1 MQKGKCFVKRNMIR
15 LLALILLCM
24 MGFATASADEP
35 LYRSYAY
42 TPDGHPFY
50 MQTPY
55 EPVAIV
61 GQYLYTDSGEQIKGL
76 NAPSDMSLAED
87 GTLYIADRGNK
98 RIVQMTLDGVLLREI
113 GAGTLKTP
121 EGVYVDEDGTIFVAD
136 SGKANIVIFN
146 ADGSVR
152 TTLSAPDDVRLT
164 GIMFTPMKIMVDDRG
179 YIYTLLKGSN
189 EGLMVMSPDGKFQ
202 GYFGRNATQ
211 MTLGE
216 RVKRIFYTDKQI
228 ETNSNAVAPSIT
240 GMCVSKNGF
249 IYTTTANLKN
259 LQIKKFNAN
268 GDNLFANVQTQV
280 VVDRRTDAMSAVSAL
295 YVDANGLIYAADA
308 TNGSV
313 ILYDASGAP
322 MLMFGEKLVGNDR
335 KVGFFSDPCAI
346 TAAADKRLLVLDRAS
361 NGIHVFRPTTLT
373 SKILSA
379 VALYNDGRYY
389 DAEDDWQDILKA
401 NSSYYWANLGLG
413 RIAYMRGDYQTSMA
427 RMVLAENQ
435 EYYSDAMWK
444 LRAQTVQE
452 HAATAILL
460 LAGVWLV
467 HTLLKKVL
475 RFNVLTFIRKIF
487 SKLHDWLVKPVYRRF
502 PGLERLVQQLK
513 FAPKVLLHPVDT
525 YYDATR
531 REKGSLL
538 SAAIVYIAFL
548 VLMVASRAA
557 TSFTFDMEGIRGV
570 NLVSFLLMYVAP
582 VILWI
587 LGNYLVGAITKGQ
600 GTMRGIII
608 STMYA
613 LMPLI
618 VLSLPLAVLSNV
630 LTLAEA
636 SIYSLVQTIILLW
649 TVLLLFTQ
657 VKEIHGY
664 GFGETVKNI
673 LWILFVAAM
682 AVVAVLA
689 IVGIMIQGWNFLNE
703 FFRELLGYV

>member
-1 MQKGKCFVKRNMIR
+1 MKRNIIR
-15 LLALILLCM
+15 LLALILLCVM
-24 MGFATASADEP
+24 CIPAAFADEP

-61 GQYLYTDSGEQIKGL
+61 GQYLYTAEGEQIKGL
-76 NAPSDMSLAED
+76 NAPSDMSLSDD

-98 RIVQMTLDGVLLREI
+98 RIVQMTLQGVLLREI
-113 GAGTLKTP
+113 GVGTLKTP
-121 EGVYVDEDGTIFVAD
+121 EGVYVDSDGTVYVAD
-136 SGKANIVIFN
+136 SGNANIVIFN
-146 ADGSVR
+146 ADGTIR
-152 TTLSAPDDVRLT
+152 TTLTAPNDVRLT

-211 MTLGE
+211 LTFGE
-216 RVKRIFYTDKQI
+216 RIKRIFYTDKQI

-268 GDNLFANVQTQV
+268 GDNLYANVQTQV

-295 YVDANGLIYAADA
+295 YVNEDGLIYAVDA

-346 TAAADKRLLVLDRAS
+346 TAAADNRLLVMDRAS

-373 SKILSA
+373 GKILSA

-389 DAEDDWQDILKA
+389 DAEQSWQDILKA

-413 RIAYMRGDYQTSMA
+413 RIDYMRGDYQASMD
-427 RMVLAENQ
+427 RMVQAENQ

-444 LRAQTVQE
+444 LRAETVQA
-452 HAATAILL
+452 HAATAILV
-460 LAGVWLV
+460 LAGLWVV

-475 RFNVLTFIRKIF
+475 HFNVLTFLGKLL
-487 SKLHDWLVKPVYRRF
+487 SKLHDLVVKPVYRYF
-502 PGLERLVQQLK
+502 PALERLVMQLK

-531 REKGSLL
+531 RDKGSLL

-548 VLMVASRAA
+548 VLMMASRAV

-570 NLVSFLLMYVAP
+570 NLVSFLLLYVAP

-608 STMYA
+608 SSLYA
-613 LMPLI
+613 LMPL
-618 VLSLPLAVLSNV
+618 VVFSLPLALVSNV

-636 SIYSLVQTIILLW
+636 SIYSLAQTIIILW

-673 LWILFVAAM
+673 CWIFFVAAM

-689 IVGIMIQGWNFLNE
+689 IVGILIQGWNFLNE
-703 FFRELLGYV
+703 FIRELLGYV

>member
-1 MQKGKCFVKRNMIR
+1 MKRNIIR

-24 MGFATASADEP
+24 MCIPAAFADEP

-61 GQYLYTDSGEQIKGL
+61 GQYLYTAEGEQIKGL
-76 NAPSDMSLAED
+76 NAPSDMSLSDD

-113 GAGTLKTP
+113 GVGTLKTP
-121 EGVYVDEDGTIFVAD
+121 EGVYVDSDGTIYVAD
-136 SGKANIVIFN
+136 SGNANIVIFN
-146 ADGSVR
+146 ADGTVR
-152 TTLSAPDDVRLT
+152 TTLATPNDVRLT

-211 MTLGE
+211 LTFGE
-216 RVKRIFYTDKQI
+216 RIKRIFYTDKQI

-295 YVDANGLIYAADA
+295 YVNEDGLIYAVDA

-346 TAAADKRLLVLDRAS
+346 TAAADNRLLVMDRAS

-373 SKILSA
+373 GKILSA

-389 DAEDDWQDILKA
+389 EAEQSWRDILKA

-413 RIAYMRGDYQTSMA
+413 RIDYMRGEYQASMD
-427 RMVLAENQ
+427 RMVQAENQ

-444 LRAQTVQE
+444 LRAETVQK
-452 HAATAILL
+452 HAATVILV
-460 LAGVWLV
+460 LAGIWAV
-467 HTLLKKVL
+467 HTLLVKL
-475 RFNVLTFIRKIF
+475 LHFNVLTFLGKLL
-487 SKLHDWLVKPVYRRF
+487 SKLHDLMVKPVYRRF
-502 PGLERLVQQLK
+502 PALEHLVMQLK

-531 REKGSLL
+531 RDKGSLL

-548 VLMVASRAA
+548 VLMVASRAV

-570 NLVSFLLMYVAP
+570 NLVSFLLLYVAP

-608 STMYA
+608 SSLYA
-613 LMPLI
+613 LMPL
-618 VLSLPLAVLSNV
+618 VVFSLPLALVSNV

-636 SIYSLVQTIILLW
+636 SIYSLVQTIIILW

-689 IVGIMIQGWNFLNE
+689 IVGILIQGWNFLNE
-703 FFRELLGYV
+703 FIRELLGYV

>member
-1 MQKGKCFVKRNMIR
+1 MKRNIIR
-15 LLALILLCM
+15 LLALVLLCVM
-24 MGFATASADEP
+24 CIPAAFADEP

-55 EPVAIV
+55 EPVAII
-61 GQYLYTDSGEQIKGL
+61 GQYLYTEDGEQIKGL

-87 GTLYIADRGNK
+87 GTLYIADRSNK
-98 RIVQMTLDGVLLREI
+98 RIVQMTLEGVLLREI
-113 GAGTLKTP
+113 GVGILKTP
-121 EGVYVDEDGTIFVAD
+121 EGVYVDADGTVYVAD
-136 SGKANIVIFN
+136 SGNANIVIFN

-152 TTLSAPDDVRLT
+152 VTLTAPDDVRLT
-164 GIMFTPMKIMVDDRG
+164 GIMFTPMKVMVDERG
-179 YIYTLLKGSN
+179 YIYALLKGSN

-211 MTLGE
+211 MTWGE
-216 RVKRIFYTDKQI
+216 RIKRIFYTDKQI
-228 ETNSNAVAPSIT
+228 ETNANAVAPSIT
-240 GMCVSKNGF
+240 GMCVSENGF

-268 GDNLFANVQTQV
+268 GDNLFAKVETSV
-280 VVDRRTDAMSAVSAL
+280 VVNRRTDAVSAVSAL
-295 YVDANGLIYAADA
+295 YVDADGLIYAVDA

-322 MLMFGEKLVGNDR
+322 MLMFGEKQVGNDR

-346 TAAADKRLLVLDRAS
+346 TAAEDNRLLVLDRAS

-373 SKILSA
+373 GKILSA

-389 DAEDDWQDILKA
+389 DAEQNWQDILKA

-413 RIAYMRGDYQTSMA
+413 RIAYMRGDYRESMA
-427 RMVLAENQ
+427 RMVMAENQ

-444 LRAQTVQE
+444 LRAQMVQE
-452 HAATAILL
+452 YAATVILA

-467 HTLLKKVL
+467 HTLLKKAL
-475 RFNVLTFIRKIF
+475 HFNVLTFIHDVF

-502 PGLERLVQQLK
+502 PGIEHLVQQLK
-513 FAPKVLLHPVDT
+513 FAPNVLLHPVDT

-531 REKGSLL
+531 RDKGSLL

-548 VLMVASRAA
+548 VLMVASRAV

-570 NLVSFLLMYVAP
+570 NLVSFLLLYVAP
-582 VILWI
+582 VFLWI

-600 GTMRGIII
+600 GTLRGIII
-608 STMYA
+608 SSLYA

-618 VLSLPLAVLSNV
+618 VFSLPLALVSNV

-636 SIYSLVQTIILLW
+636 AIYTLAQTVIILW
-649 TVLLLFTQ
+649 TMLLLFTQ

-689 IVGIMIQGWNFLNE
+689 VVGIMIQGWNFLNE
-703 FFRELLGYV
+703 FIRELLGYV

>member
-1 MQKGKCFVKRNMIR
+1 MKRNIIR

-24 MGFATASADEP
+24 MCLPAASADEP

-42 TPDGHPFY
+42 TPDGYSFF

-55 EPVAIV
+55 EPAGIV
-61 GQYLYTDSGEQIKGL
+61 GQYLYAADGSQLKGL

-98 RIVQMTLDGVLLREI
+98 RIVQMNLDGVLLREI
-113 GAGTLKTP
+113 GVGTLKTP
-121 EGVYVDEDGTIFVAD
+121 EGVYVDADGTLYVAD
-136 SGKANIVIFN
+136 SGHACLFVFN
-146 ADGSVR
+146 ADGSLR
-152 TTLSAPDDVRLT
+152 LKLTAPDDVRLT
-164 GIMFTPMKIMVDDRG
+164 GIMFTPMKVMADDRG
-179 YIYTLLKGSN
+179 YIYALLKGSN
-189 EGLMVMSPDGKFQ
+189 EGLMVMSPNGKFQ

-216 RVKRIFYTDKQI
+216 RIKRIIYTDEQV
-228 ETNSNAVAPSIT
+228 ETNANAVAPSIT
-240 GMCVSKNGF
+240 GMCVSRNGF
-249 IYTTTANLKN
+249 IYTTTANLKS

-268 GDNLFANVQTQV
+268 GDNLFAKVQTQV
-280 VVDRRTDAMSAVSAL
+280 EVDRRTDAKSAVSAL
-295 YVDANGLIYAADA
+295 YVNEDGLIFAVDA
-308 TNGSV
+308 TNGAV

-346 TAAADKRLLVLDRAS
+346 TAMEDGHLLVLDRAY
-361 NGIHVFRPTTLT
+361 NGVHVFRPTSLT
-373 SKILSA
+373 KKIIHA
-379 VALYNDGRYY
+379 VSLYNDGRYY
-389 DAEDDWQDILKA
+389 EAEGEWQDILKA

-413 RIAYMRGDYQTSMA
+413 RIAYMRGDYQESMN
-427 RMVLAENQ
+427 RMVMAENQ

-444 LRAQTVQE
+444 LRAATVQA
-452 HAATAILL
+452 HAATVILV
-460 LAGVWLV
+460 LAGAWMV
-467 HTLLKKVL
+467 HTLLKKLL
-475 RFNVLTFIRKIF
+475 RFNVFTFVHGIF
-487 SKLHDWLVKPVYRRF
+487 SRLHDWLVKPVYRRF
-502 PGLERLVQQLK
+502 PGIETLVQQLK
-513 FAPKVLLHPVDT
+513 FAPNVLLHPVDT

-531 REKGSLL
+531 RRKGSLL

-548 VLMVASRAA
+548 ALMLASRAV

-570 NLVSFLLMYVAP
+570 NLVSFLLLYVAP
-582 VILWI
+582 IVLWI

-618 VLSLPLAVLSNV
+618 VLSLPLAILSNA

-636 SIYSLVQTIILLW
+636 SIYSLAQTLIALW

-682 AVVAVLA
+682 AVVGVLA
-689 IVGIMIQGWNFLNE
+689 IVGILIQGWNFLNE
-703 FFRELLGYV
+703 FIRELLGYV

>member
-1 MQKGKCFVKRNMIR
+1 MQKGKCFVKRNIIR

-24 MGFATASADEP
+24 MGTTAALADEP

-61 GQYLYTDSGEQIKGL
+61 GQYLYAADGSQIKGL
-76 NAPSDMSLAED
+76 NAPSDMSLADD
-87 GTLYIADRGNK
+87 GTVYIADRGNK

-121 EGVYVDEDGTIFVAD
+121 EGVYVDSDGTVYVAD
-136 SGKANIVIFN
+136 SGNANIVIFN

-152 TTLSAPDDVRLT
+152 ATLVAPDDVRLT

-189 EGLMVMSPDGKFQ
+189 KGLMVMSPDGKFQ

-211 MTLGE
+211 LTWGE
-216 RVKRIFYTDKQI
+216 RIKRIFYTDAQI

-249 IYTTTANLKN
+249 IYTTTANLKS

-268 GDNLFANVQTQV
+268 GDNIFANVQTQV
-280 VVDRRTDAMSAVSAL
+280 VVDRRTDATSAVSAL
-295 YVDANGLIYAADA
+295 YVSEDGLIYAVDA

-313 ILYDASGAP
+313 ILYDAGGAP
-322 MLMFGEKLVGNDR
+322 LLMFGEKLVGNDR
-335 KVGFFSDPCAI
+335 RVGFFTDPCAV
-346 TAAADKRLLVLDRAS
+346 AVAADDRLLVLDRNY

-373 SKILSA
+373 QKILSA
-379 VALYNDGRYY
+379 VSLYNDGRYY
-389 DAEDDWQDILKA
+389 DAEQSWQDILKA

-413 RIAYMRGDYQTSMA
+413 RIAYME

-444 LRAQTVQE
+444 LRAETVQK
-452 HAATAILL
+452 HAATVILV

-467 HTLLKKVL
+467 HTLLKKL
-475 RFNVLTFIRKIF
+475 LHFNVF
-487 SKLHDWLVKPVYRRF
+487 SLISKGLSRLHDLLVKHVYRRF
-502 PGLERLVQQLK
+502 PAIGMLAQQLR
-513 FAPKVLLHPVDT
+513 FAPQVLRHPVDT

-531 REKGSLL
+531 RGMGSLL

-548 VLMVASRAA
+548 VLMVASRAV

-570 NLVSFLLMYVAP
+570 SLVSFLLLYVAP
-582 VILWI
+582 VVLWI

-608 STMYA
+608 STIYA
-613 LMPLI
+613 LMPMI
-618 VLSLPLAVLSNV
+618 VLSLPLALLSNV
-630 LTLAEA
+630 LTLAEG
-636 SIYSLVQTIILLW
+636 SIYYLMQTLIMLW
-649 TVLLLFTQ
+649 TALLLFTQ

-689 IVGIMIQGWNFLNE
+689 IVGILIQGWNFLNE

>member
-1 MQKGKCFVKRNMIR
+1 VKRNIVR
-15 LLALILLCM
+15 LLALLLLCVM
-24 MGFATASADEP
+24 CIPAALADEP

-42 TPDGHPFY
+42 TPDGYPFY

-55 EPVAIV
+55 EPVAII
-61 GQYLYTDSGEQIKGL
+61 GQYLYTQSGEQIKGL

-98 RIVQMTLDGVLLREI
+98 RIVQMSLDGVLLREI

-136 SGKANIVIFN
+136 SGNANIVIFN

-152 TTLSAPDDVRLT
+152 TTLTAPNDVRLT

-211 MTLGE
+211 MTFGE
-216 RVKRIFYTDKQI
+216 RIKRIFYTDKQI

-249 IYTTTANLKN
+249 IYTTTANLKS

-295 YVDANGLIYAADA
+295 YVNEDGLIYAVDA

-335 KVGFFSDPCAI
+335 KVGFFSDPCAV
-346 TAAADKRLLVLDRAS
+346 TAAEDNRLLVLDRAS

-373 SKILSA
+373 GKILSA

-413 RIAYMRGDYQTSMA
+413 RIAYMRGDYPESMA

-444 LRAQTVQE
+444 LRAETVQK
-452 HAATAILL
+452 HAATVILV
-460 LAGVWLV
+460 LAGLWLV
-467 HTLLKKVL
+467 HTLLVKVL
-475 RFNVLTFIRKIF
+475 HFNVLTFIHGIF

-502 PGLERLVQQLK
+502 PAMELLVKQLK
-513 FAPKVLLHPVDT
+513 FAPKVLMHPVDT

-531 REKGSLL
+531 RGMGSLL

-548 VLMVASRAA
+548 VLMVASRAV

-570 NLVSFLLMYVAP
+570 NLVSFLLLYVAP

-608 STMYA
+608 AAIYA
-613 LMPLI
+613 LMPMI
-618 VLSLPLAVLSNV
+618 VLSLPLALVSNV

-636 SIYSLVQTIILLW
+636 SIYTLAQTLILLW
-649 TVLLLFTQ
+649 TLLLLFIQ

>member
-1 MQKGKCFVKRNMIR
+1 MKRKFIR
-15 LLALILLCM
+15 LLALILLCVM
-24 MGFATASADEP
+24 SIPAALADEP

-61 GQYLYTDSGEQIKGL
+61 GQYLYTADGEQIKGL
-76 NAPSDMSLAED
+76 NAPSDMCLADD
-87 GTLYIADRGNK
+87 GTVYIADRGNK
-98 RIVQMTLDGVLLREI
+98 RIVQITLEGVLLREI

-121 EGVYVDEDGTIFVAD
+121 EGVYVDSDGTVYAAD
-136 SGKANIVIFN
+136 SGNANIVIFN
-146 ADGSVR
+146 ADGTVR
-152 TTLSAPDDVRLT
+152 TTLTAPDDVRLT
-164 GIMFTPMKIMVDDRG
+164 GIMFTPMKVMVDDRG
-179 YIYTLLKGSN
+179 YIYALLKGSN
-189 EGLMVMSPDGKFQ
+189 EGLMIMSPDGKFQ

-211 MTLGE
+211 LTFGE
-216 RVKRIFYTDKQI
+216 RIKRLVYTDEQI

-249 IYTTTANLKN
+249 IYTTTSNLAS

-295 YVDANGLIYAADA
+295 YVSEDGLIYAVDA

-313 ILYDASGAP
+313 ILYDAGGAP
-322 MLMFGEKLVGNDR
+322 LLMFGEKLVGNDR
-335 KVGFFSDPCAI
+335 RVGFFTDPAAI
-346 TAAADKRLLVLDRAS
+346 TAAPDGRLLVLDRAY

-373 SKILSA
+373 QKILAA
-379 VALYNDGRYY
+379 VSLYNDGRYFE
-389 DAEDDWQDILKA
+389 AEEDWKAILKA

-413 RIAYMRGDYQTSMA
+413 RIAYMNGDWEASME

-444 LRAQTVQE
+444 LRAETVQK
-452 HAATAILL
+452 HAATVILV
-460 LAGVWLV
+460 LAALWAV
-467 HTLLKKVL
+467 HTLLKKLLHFNIFTFL
-475 RFNVLTFIRKIF
+475 RSLLH
-487 SKLHDWLVKPVYRRF
+487 KLHGWLIVPVYNRF
-502 PGLERLVQQLK
+502 PAIETLVQQLK
-513 FAPKVLLHPVDT
+513 FAPKVLRHPIDA

-531 REKGSLL
+531 RGMGSLL

-548 VLMVASRAA
+548 AIMLASRAV

-570 NLVSFLLMYVAP
+570 NLVSFLLIYVAP
-582 VILWI
+582 VVLWV

-608 STMYA
+608 STVYA

-618 VLSLPLAVLSNV
+618 VLSLPLAIVSNA
-630 LTLAEA
+630 LTLSEA
-636 SIYSLVQTIILLW
+636 SIYNLMQIVIFLW
-649 TVLLLFTQ
+649 TALLLFLQ

-689 IVGIMIQGWNFLNE
+689 IVGILIQGWNFLNE

>member
-1 MQKGKCFVKRNMIR
+1 MNRNIIR

-24 MGFATASADEP
+24 MGLTTALADEP

-55 EPVAIV
+55 EPVSII
-61 GQYLYTDSGEQIKGL
+61 GQYLYTAEGAQIKGL
-76 NAPSDMSLAED
+76 NAPSDMCLAQD
-87 GTLYIADRGNK
+87 DTLYIADRGNK
-98 RIVQMTLDGVLLREI
+98 RIVQMNLDGVMLREI
-113 GAGTLKTP
+113 GLGELKTP
-121 EGVYVDEDGTIFVAD
+121 EGVCVDRAGAIFVAD
-136 SGKANIVIFN
+136 SGNANIVIFN
-146 ADGSVR
+146 ADGSLR
-152 TTLSAPDDVRLT
+152 ARLSAPDDVRLT
-164 GIMFTPMKIMVDDRG
+164 GIMFTPMKVMVDERG
-179 YIYTLLKGSN
+179 YIYALLKGSN

-211 MTLGE
+211 MTFGE
-216 RVKRIFYTDKQI
+216 RIKRIFYTDKQI
-228 ETNSNAVAPSIT
+228 ETNANAVAPSIT
-240 GMCVSKNGF
+240 GMCVSRNGF
-249 IYTTTANLKN
+249 IYTTTANLKS

-295 YVDANGLIYAADA
+295 YVDENGLIYAVDA

-313 ILYDASGAP
+313 VLYDASGAP

-335 KVGFFSDPCAI
+335 KVGFFSDPCAV
-346 TAAADKRLLVLDRAS
+346 TAAADNRLLVLDRAC

-373 SKILSA
+373 DKILSA
-379 VALYNDGRYY
+379 VAQYNDGRYY

-401 NSSYYWANLGLG
+401 KSSYYWANLGLG
-413 RIAYMRGDYQTSMA
+413 RIAYMRGDYQGSME

-444 LRAQTVQE
+444 LRAATVQE
-452 HAATAILL
+452 HAATVILVL
-460 LAGVWLV
+460 VGLWLA
-467 HTLLKKVL
+467 HTLLSRL
-475 RFNVLTFIRKIF
+475 LHFNVFACLRSLF
-487 SKLHDWLVKPVYRRF
+487 SRLHTWLVKPVYRRF
-502 PGLERLVQQLK
+502 PALEKLVMQLK
-513 FAPKVLLHPVDT
+513 FAPRVLLHPVDT

-531 REKGSLL
+531 RDKGSLL
-538 SAAIVYIAFL
+538 SAAIVYVAFL
-548 VLMVASRAA
+548 VLMVASRAVTA
-557 TSFTFDMEGIRGV
+557 FTFDMEGIRGV
-570 NLVSFLLMYVAP
+570 NLVSFLLLYVAP
-582 VILWI
+582 VVLWI

-618 VLSLPLAVLSNV
+618 VLSLPLALVSNV

-636 SIYSLVQTIILLW
+636 SIYTLAQTVIFLW
-649 TVLLLFTQ
+649 TALLLFTQ

>member
-1 MQKGKCFVKRNMIR
+1 MQKGKCFVKRNIIR

-24 MGFATASADEP
+24 MGLLTAFADEP

-55 EPVAIV
+55 EPVSIV
-61 GQYLYTDSGEQIKGL
+61 GQYLYTADGEQIKGL

-113 GAGTLKTP
+113 GVGTLKTP

-136 SGKANIVIFN
+136 SGNANIVIFN

-152 TTLSAPDDVRLT
+152 TTLTAPDDVRLT

-211 MTLGE
+211 LTFGE
-216 RVKRIFYTDKQI
+216 RIKRIFYTDKQI

-295 YVDANGLIYAADA
+295 YVNEDGLIYAVDA

-346 TAAADKRLLVLDRAS
+346 TAAADNRLLVMDRAS

-373 SKILSA
+373 GKILSA

-389 DAEDDWQDILKA
+389 DAEQSWRDILKA

-413 RIAYMRGDYQTSMA
+413 RIDYMRGDYEASMD
-427 RMVLAENQ
+427 RMVQAENQ

-444 LRAQTVQE
+444 LRADTVQKR
-452 HAATAILL
+452 AATAILV
-460 LAGVWLV
+460 LAGIWLV
-467 HTLLKKVL
+467 HMLLVKL
-475 RFNVLTFIRKIF
+475 LHFNAPTFLHKLL
-487 SKLHDWLVKPVYRRF
+487 SKLHDLMVKPVYRRF
-502 PGLERLVQQLK
+502 PGLEHLVMQLK

-531 REKGSLL
+531 RDKGSLL

-548 VLMVASRAA
+548 VLMVASRAV

-570 NLVSFLLMYVAP
+570 DLVSFLLLYVAS

-600 GTMRGIII
+600 GTLRGIII
-608 STMYA
+608 SSLYA
-613 LMPLI
+613 LMPL
-618 VLSLPLAVLSNV
+618 VVFSLPLALVSNV

-636 SIYSLVQTIILLW
+636 SIYSLAQTIIILW

-673 LWILFVAAM
+673 CWILFVAAM
-682 AVVAVLA
+682 VVVAVLA
-689 IVGIMIQGWNFLNE
+689 IVGILIQGWNFLNE
-703 FFRELLGYV
+703 FIRELLGYV

>member
-1 MQKGKCFVKRNMIR
+1 MR
-15 LLALILLCM
+15 LLALILLCTM
-24 MGFATASADEP
+24 CFPAACASQP

-50 MQTPY
+50 MQPPY

-61 GQYLYTDSGEQIKGL
+61 GQYLYTEGGEQIKGL
-76 NAPSDMSLAED
+76 NAPSDMSLADD
-87 GTLYIADRGNK
+87 GTVYIADRGNK
-98 RIVQMTLDGVLLREI
+98 RIVQMTLDGVLLREL
-113 GAGTLKTP
+113 GVGVLKTP
-121 EGVYVDEDGTIFVAD
+121 EGVYVDADGTVYVAD
-136 SGKANIVIFN
+136 SGNANIVIFN
-146 ADGSVR
+146 ADGEVR
-152 TTLSAPDDVRLT
+152 DTLTAPNDVRLT
-164 GIMFTPMKIMVDDRG
+164 GIMFTPMKVMVDDRG
-179 YIYTLLKGSN
+179 YIYALLKGSN
-189 EGLMVMSPDGKFQ
+189 EGLMIMSPNGKFQ

-211 MTLGE
+211 LTFGE
-216 RVKRIFYTDKQI
+216 RIKRVFYTDAQI

-249 IYTTTANLKN
+249 IYTTTSNLN
-259 LQIKKFNAN
+259 DLQIKKFNAN

-280 VVDRRTDAMSAVSAL
+280 VVDRRTDAKSAISSL
-295 YVDANGLIYAADA
+295 YVDENGLIYAVDA

-313 ILYDASGAP
+313 VLYDAGGAP
-322 MLMFGEKLVGNDR
+322 LLMFGEKLVGNDR
-335 KVGFFSDPCAI
+335 RVGFFTDPCAI
-346 TAAADKRLLVLDRAS
+346 TATADNRLLVLDRAY

-373 SKILSA
+373 GKILSA
-379 VALYNDGRYY
+379 VSLYNDGRYY
-389 DAEDDWQDILKA
+389 DAESSWRDILKA

-413 RIAYMRGDYQTSMA
+413 RIDYMNGDWNASMA

-444 LRAQTVQE
+444 LRAETVQKY
-452 HAATAILL
+452 AATAILV
-460 LAGVWLV
+460 LAGLWVA
-467 HTLLKKVL
+467 HTLLKKL
-475 RFNVLTFIRKIF
+475 LHFNFFTFIHKLF

-502 PGLERLVQQLK
+502 PAMERLVQQLK
-513 FAPKVLLHPVDT
+513 FAPKVLRHPVDT

-531 REKGSLL
+531 RGKGSLL
-538 SAAIVYIAFL
+538 SAAIVYAAFL
-548 VLMVASRAA
+548 VIMIASRAV
-557 TSFTFDMEGIRGV
+557 TSFTFDMEGLRGV
-570 NLVSFLLMYVAP
+570 NLISFLLFYVAP

-600 GTMRGIII
+600 GTLRGIII
-608 STMYA
+608 SSVYA

-618 VLSLPLAVLSNV
+618 VLSLPLALVSNV

-636 SIYSLVQTIILLW
+636 AIYTLAQTIIFLW
-649 TVLLLFTQ
+649 TALLLFTQ

-689 IVGIMIQGWNFLNE
+689 VVGILIQGWNFLNE